1 MNKDLA
7 KLFDPLHGALW
18 SPRLLIPLGVAAGM
32 SFLLFIIRG
41 IVLRL
46 LNKNRQGENSELS
59 LFSVFRTPS
68 LYWCVALG
76 LYAGIALSELDS
88 KYAHDLNQ
96 FVHVVMVLSLTLA
109 AANVSAGVFKNIMV
123 VADQGAQ
130 TSGLAVG
137 VVKGAVHATGILI
150 VLSMLGISIAP
161 LLTALGVGGLA
172 VALAL
177 KDTLENLFAGIYLI
191 TDKAIRVGDFVR
203 LESGQEGNIE
213 DIGWRTIRIRTLNNN
228 IVILPNSKL
237 AQSIVTNF
245 SLPDRRISVSIPV
258 TVKSGRRSGQGGSAA
273 SGYREQGQRG
283 CGGPGGQPL
292 SLRALQSRRGREL
305 DGLHGWSAGRGVS
318 GSVLRPARATQA
330 HLQAPAGREDS
341 DAQDGHWANGCAPAS
356 ASLMADSRHGS
367 PFCR

>member
-1 MNKDLA
+1 MNRDFT

-32 SFLLFIIRG
+32 SFLLFIVRG

-59 LFSVFRTPS
+59 LFSIFRTPS

-123 VADQGAQ
+123 VADHGAQ

-258 TVKSGRRSGQGGSAA
+258 TVSLDADLDKVEALLLDTANKASEDVVGLVGSP
-273 SGYREQGQRG
+273 SPSVRFN
-283 CGGPGGQPL
+283 PGAGENSMVFTVGVQVAEFPDQFFVQHEL
-292 SLRALQSRRGREL
+292 RKRIFKRLRAEKIPMPRTVI
-305 DGLHGWSAGRGVS
+305 GLVD
-318 GSVLRPARATQA
+318 VPPPRPA
-330 HLQAPAGREDS
+330 
-341 DAQDGHWANGCAPAS
+341 
-356 ASLMADSRHGS
+356 
-367 PFCR
+367 